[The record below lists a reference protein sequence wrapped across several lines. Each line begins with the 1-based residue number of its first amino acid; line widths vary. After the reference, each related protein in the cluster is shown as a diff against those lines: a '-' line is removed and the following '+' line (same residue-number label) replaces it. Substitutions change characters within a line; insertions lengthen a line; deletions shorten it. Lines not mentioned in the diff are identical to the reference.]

1 MHDEMEKWER
11 EGGITFLR
19 KVGIRSG
26 YKVLDFGA
34 RVGHYTIP
42 AATIVKEKGLV
53 YAVDK
58 EHDSLVQLERKARR
72 LGLRN
77 VKIIENSGGMTL
89 DLKDGLINVVLL
101 YDVLHYFKKD
111 ERQRLYEEVYRILEP
126 DGLLSV
132 YPKHVLEDVPLNEF
146 KNLHVEDVKKEIQ
159 NSNFLFKQKYC
170 GTMSHDNSLN
180 EGCVFGFKKSKGNF
194 LTFPVP

>member
-1 MHDEMEKWER
+1 MRDEMEKWER
-11 EGGITFLR
+11 EGGVTFLR
-19 KVGIRSG
+19 KVGIRPG
-26 YKVLDFGA
+26 YRVLDFGA
-34 RVGHYTIP
+34 RVGHYTVP
-42 AATIVKEKGLV
+42 AAHIVKENGLV

-111 ERQRLYEEVYRILEP
+111 ERKRLYEEVYRILEP

-159 NSNFLFKQKYC
+159 NSNFFFKEKYC

-180 EGCVFGFKKSKGNF
+180 RGCVFVFNKSLKKEPDS
-194 LTFPVP
+194 L

>member
-1 MHDEMEKWER
+1 MQDEMEKWER
-11 EGGITFLR
+11 EGGVTFLR
-19 KVGIRSG
+19 KVGVRPG

-34 RVGHYTIP
+34 RVGHYTVP
-42 AATIVKEKGLV
+42 AAHIVKEKGLV

-58 EHDSLVQLERKARR
+58 EHDSLVQLEQKARR

-77 VKIIENSGGMTL
+77 VKTIENSGEMTL
-89 DLKDGLINVVLL
+89 NLENELINVVLV
-101 YDVLHYFKKD
+101 YDVLHYFKKH
-111 ERQRLYEEVYRILEP
+111 ERKRLYDEVYRILKP

-146 KNLHVEDVKKEIQ
+146 KNLHVEDVKQEIQ
-159 NSNFLFKQKYC
+159 NSGFSFKEEYC

-180 EGCVFGFKKSKGNF
+180 EGCAFGFNKSLKKECDS
-194 LTFPVP
+194 